1 MDFRL
6 CLPVPPA
13 KDIRPSVR
21 TCGRHCTPTRP
32 PTESAMNYLQRRDRK
47 KKAKML
53 LHDAFHGR
61 SLREDVANPALVAA
75 QIQAEKD
82 FEQVILHEDARV
94 FEEKANALGLAME
107 RVYPPAK
114 FAKARGWVEV
124 ILVAFA
130 VAWGF
135 RTFFFQP
142 YKIPTGSMQPTLYGI
157 TGRPAEEGTPTNPV
171 YWAAR
176 FLLTG
181 ESLKEVKAQSTGLIR
196 MSGNDRNNFLYYR
209 IGDQPKVYQMHAMLP
224 TFFEQGQR
232 VQKGQ
237 VLARGIMRSGD
248 HLFVNRIKYNF
259 MRPQR
264 GEVVVFRTEGIEGLN
279 QDDYYIKRLVGL
291 PGETMAISP
300 KGYLTRNGA
309 EVMEPASFRHSFH
322 DRFVVQGRD
331 PRMHVDEA
339 NGVIRVATANRLVAL
354 DNGPY
359 VHEGSLLSR
368 ETSSI
373 PLTDRQYL
381 FFGDNTTSS
390 QDGRYFGGV
399 DRNNITGS
407 ASLVMWPFVGRAQLL
422 DWRK

>member
-1 MDFRL
+1 
-6 CLPVPPA
+6 
-13 KDIRPSVR
+13 
-21 TCGRHCTPTRP
+21 
-32 PTESAMNYLQRRDRK
+32 MNLLQRRDRK

-61 SLREDVANPALVAA
+61 SLREDVADPALVAA
-75 QIQAEKD
+75 QVQAEKD
-82 FEQVILHEDARV
+82 FEAAVLHEDAKV
-94 FEEKANALGLAME
+94 FEAKANALGVAME

-157 TGRPAEEGTPTNPV
+157 TARPAEDGLPENPI

-181 ESLKEVKAQSTGLIR
+181 ESLDVQVAKASGVIR
-196 MSGNDRNNFLYYR
+196 LASADRNNYLYFR
-209 IGDQPKVYQMHAMLP
+209 IGEHPDVYKMHAMLP
-224 TFFEQGQR
+224 KYFEAGQR
-232 VQKGQ
+232 VQEGQ
-237 VLARGIMRSGD
+237 VLARGVMRAGD

-259 MRPQR
+259 VRPQR
-264 GEVVVFRTEGIEGLN
+264 GEVVVFRTEGIAGLN

-291 PGETMAISP
+291 PGETMAIAP
-300 KGYLTRNGA
+300 NGYLTRNGQ

-322 DRFVVQGRD
+322 DRFVTRGKD
-331 PRMHVDEA
+331 PRMHVDTA
-339 NGVIRVATANRLVAL
+339 NGFIRVAGTSRSVPL
-354 DNGPY
+354 DHGPY
-359 VHEGSLLSR
+359 VHEGTLLGR
-368 ETSSI
+368 ESASI
-373 PLTDRQYL
+373 PLSERQYL

-399 DRNNITGS
+399 DRDNITGS
-407 ASLVMWPFVGRAQLL
+407 ASLVMWPFIGRAQLL
-422 DWRK
+422 DWRE